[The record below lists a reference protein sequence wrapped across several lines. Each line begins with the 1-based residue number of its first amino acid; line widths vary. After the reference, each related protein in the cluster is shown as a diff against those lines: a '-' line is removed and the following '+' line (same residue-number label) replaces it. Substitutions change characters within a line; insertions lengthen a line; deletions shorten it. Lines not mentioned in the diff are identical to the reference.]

1 MSFTITII
9 CYLNDSCMVNVQWV
23 FSWNSTMKYNFIN
36 MIFLNRLIQD
46 FCFAGKN
53 KCFTL
58 NKLHRC
64 LPFRIC
70 VINPLKVLLKI
81 ADLTVTDSQN
91 QSIKLQVFFFFFNI
105 KEHFHVMKQVAVV
118 IFIHLLRQTHVEE
131 KLYDYLHAMNTPL

>member
-46 FCFAGKN
+46 FCFVGKS

-58 NKLHRC
+58 NKRHRC
-64 LPFRIC
+64 LPFRIR
-70 VINPLKVLLKI
+70 VINPSKVLLKI
-81 ADLTVTDSQN
+81 ADLTVTDFQN
-91 QSIKLQVFFFFFNI
+91 QSIKLQGLFNI
-105 KEHFHVMKQVAVV
+105 KEHFHVMKQAAVV

-131 KLYDYLHAMNTPL
+131 KLYDYLHAMNTLFK

>member
-1 MSFTITII
+1 
-9 CYLNDSCMVNVQWV
+9 
-23 FSWNSTMKYNFIN
+23 MKYNFIN

-46 FCFAGKN
+46 FWFVGKN
-53 KCFTL
+53 KHFTL
-58 NKLHRC
+58 NKQHVS

-70 VINPLKVLLKI
+70 VINPSKVLLKI
-81 ADLTVTDSQN
+81 ADLTVTDFQN
-91 QSIKLQVFFFFFNI
+91 QSIKLLFFLNI

>member
-1 MSFTITII
+1 M
-9 CYLNDSCMVNVQWV
+9 
-23 FSWNSTMKYNFIN
+23 
-36 MIFLNRLIQD
+36 
-46 FCFAGKN
+46 
-53 KCFTL
+53 
-58 NKLHRC
+58 
-64 LPFRIC
+64 
-70 VINPLKVLLKI
+70 INPLKVLLKI

>member
-46 FCFAGKN
+46 FCFVGKN

-58 NKLHRC
+58 NKRHRW

-70 VINPLKVLLKI
+70 
-81 ADLTVTDSQN
+81 D
-91 QSIKLQVFFFFFNI
+91 QSIESAFEDCRSNCGWFSKSAYQITRVFFNI